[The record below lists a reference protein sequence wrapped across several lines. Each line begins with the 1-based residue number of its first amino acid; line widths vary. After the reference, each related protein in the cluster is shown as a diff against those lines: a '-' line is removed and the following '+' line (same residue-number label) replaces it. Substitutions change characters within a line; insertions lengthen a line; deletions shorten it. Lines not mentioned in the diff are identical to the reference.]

1 MAVSILTGA
10 LISAFVWECLSWF
23 FRLGGVPVL
32 QRVGMMGMWV
42 GFYYALFHID

>member
-23 FRLGGVPVL
+23 FKLGGVPVL
-32 QRVGMMGMWV
+32 QRVGMMGMWF
-42 GFYYALFHID
+42 GIYYVLFHID